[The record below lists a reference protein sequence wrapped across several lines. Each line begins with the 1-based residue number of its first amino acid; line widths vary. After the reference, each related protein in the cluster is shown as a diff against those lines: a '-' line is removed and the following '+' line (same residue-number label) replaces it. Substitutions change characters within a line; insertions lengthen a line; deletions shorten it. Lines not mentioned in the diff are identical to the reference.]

1 MFVPG
6 DSDIIEKVQILEQRL
21 CETIGARAGAAA
33 EERITSCEKKRAR
46 PIPDSPH
53 VPSLISHADVDA
65 ADDALTN
72 FDKKEGRKI
81 EECLLGDLRKL
92 KLGRVNEVP

>member
-1 MFVPG
+1 MRDDRRTRRRG
-6 DSDIIEKVQILEQRL
+6 GRRKNYELR
-21 CETIGARAGAAA
+21 
-33 EERITSCEKKRAR
+33 KKRAR

-53 VPSLISHADVDA
+53 VPSLISHADDDAADDA

>member
-1 MFVPG
+1 MRDDRRTRRRG
-6 DSDIIEKVQILEQRL
+6 GRRKNYELRK
-21 CETIGARAGAAA
+21 ETRPTHSGFA
-33 EERITSCEKKRAR
+33 AR
-46 PIPDSPH
+46 P
-53 VPSLISHADVDA
+53 VSHADDDDDD